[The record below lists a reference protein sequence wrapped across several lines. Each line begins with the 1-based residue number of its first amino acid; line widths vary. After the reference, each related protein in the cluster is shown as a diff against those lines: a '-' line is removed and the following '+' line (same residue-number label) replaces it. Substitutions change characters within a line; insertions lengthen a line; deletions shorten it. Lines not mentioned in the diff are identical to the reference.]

1 MKKKIV
7 WIILSCILL
16 AVLSMPMNLTSYAQ
30 VEKINKAEKSM
41 DDTVDETLGSFDLT
55 QLESFL
61 DSLES
66 EYSKPFGTTIK
77 ELFYGI
83 INGDNSYGFN
93 YFINLVFN
101 VFLGELRNILPTVIS
116 IIIIGVLFGIL
127 KNFTDNL
134 NTTGIKKVVYIA
146 CYGVMLALIMILVSG
161 CIIKTKNTISTIA
174 KFIDLIFPIL
184 LTLIT
189 SLGGAATVAIY
200 QPLILVLITLI
211 FKLIEMIIFPLFY
224 ATLVFGLI
232 GEITDNVKLGK
243 FTKSTRSIAN
253 WIIGIMFSI
262 FITFTTAQGITGASF
277 DSLATRGAKYA
288 LSSYVPIIGNYL
300 KDGFDL
306 VLASCIVIKNALGL
320 SAIIV
325 LIFVAIIPIIKI
337 LTLIFTF
344 KILSAI
350 MEPISDKKF
359 ANMLYSTSNALTLL
373 VTIVICITF
382 TLLIMFMLIIYT
394 CNWGLL

>member
-1 MKKKIV
+1 LKKKIV
-7 WIILSCILL
+7 WIILFALL
-16 AVLSMPMNLTSYAQ
+16 ISVFSIPKLYTAYADE
-30 VEKINKAEKSM
+30 EKKEEEKSM
-41 DDTVDETLGSFDLT
+41 SDALDETFNSFDLSA
-55 QLESFL
+55 LENFL
-61 DSLES
+61 DQMEQ
-66 EYSKPFGTTIK
+66 EYSKSLGTTIK

-83 INGDNSYGFN
+83 VNGENTYDFN
-93 YFINLVFN
+93 YFLNIILSI
-101 VFLGELRNILPTVIS
+101 FLGEFRNILPTAIS
-116 IIIIGVLFGIL
+116 IIIIGVLYGIL
-127 KNFTDNL
+127 KNFTDNI
-134 NTTGIKKVVYIA
+134 TSTGIRKIVYIA
-146 CYGVMLALIMILVSG
+146 CYGVMLALIMLLVSN
-161 CIIKTKNTISTIA
+161 CIIKTKNTINMLGS
-174 KFIDLIFPIL
+174 FIDIVFPIL

-189 SLGGAATVAIY
+189 SLGGTATVAIY
-200 QPLILVLITLI
+200 QPLILILITVI
-211 FKLIEMIIFPLFY
+211 FKIIEVVIFPLFY
-224 ATLVFGLI
+224 ASLVFGLI
-232 GEITDNVKLGK
+232 SEMTDNVKLGK
-243 FTKSTRSIAN
+243 FTKTSKSAAN
-253 WIIGIMFSI
+253 WILGIMFSI

-288 LSSYVPIIGNYL
+288 LSSYVPVIGNYL
-300 KDGFDL
+300 KEGFDL

-325 LIFVAIIPIIKI
+325 LIFLAIIPIIKI

-394 CNWGLL
+394 CNWGVL

>member
-7 WIILSCILL
+7 WIILLFLL
-16 AVLSMPMNLTSYAQ
+16 LTFLSIPKIYTAYASE
-30 VEKINKAEKSM
+30 EKEEEKSM
-41 DDTVDETLGSFDLT
+41 EETVEETLSNFDLSALENFLD
-55 QLESFL
+55 QLEQ
-61 DSLES
+61 
-66 EYSKPFGTTIK
+66 EYSKPLGATIR
-77 ELFYGI
+77 ELFNGI
-83 INGDNSYGFN
+83 ISGNNSYDFS
-93 YFINLVFN
+93 YFINLALTI
-101 VFLGELRNILPTVIS
+101 FLGEFRNMLPTVIS
-116 IIIIGVLFGIL
+116 IIIIGVLYGIL

-134 NTTGIKKVVYIA
+134 TSTGIKKIVYIA
-146 CYGVMLALIMILVSG
+146 CYGVMLALIMYLVSS
-161 CIIKTKNTISTIA
+161 CIIRTKKTIDTLA
-174 KFIDLIFPIL
+174 GFIDIVFPIL

-189 SLGGAATVAIY
+189 SLGGTATVAIY
-200 QPLILVLITLI
+200 QPLILVLITVI
-211 FKLIEMIIFPLFY
+211 FKVIEMVIFPLFY

-243 FTKSTRSIAN
+243 FTKTTRSIAN
-253 WIIGIMFSI
+253 WVLGIMFSI

-300 KDGFDL
+300 KEGFDL

-325 LIFVAIIPIIKI
+325 LVFVALIPIIKI

-350 MEPISDKKF
+350 MEPLSDKKF
-359 ANMLYSTSNALTLL
+359 ADMLYSTSNALTLL
-373 VTIVICITF
+373 VTVVICITF

>member
-1 MKKKIV
+1 MKKKVV
-7 WIILSCILL
+7 WIILFAILL
-16 AVLSMPMNLTSYAQ
+16 SILSIPSLYPAYANE
-30 VEKINKAEKSM
+30 EKKEEESLQE
-41 DDTVDETLGSFDLT
+41 TLDETFSSFDLSG
-55 QLESFL
+55 LENFL
-61 DSLES
+61 DLMEQ
-66 EYSKPFGTTIK
+66 EYSKSLGTTIK
-77 ELFYGI
+77 ELFYNI
-83 INGDNSYGFN
+83 VNGENTYDFSYFLN
-93 YFINLVFN
+93 IVLSI
-101 VFLGELRNILPTVIS
+101 FLGEFRNILPTAIS
-116 IIIIGVLFGIL
+116 IIIIGVLYGIL
-127 KNFTDNL
+127 KNFTDNI
-134 NTTGIKKVVYIA
+134 TSTGIRKIVYIA
-146 CYGVMLALIMILVSG
+146 CYGVMLALIMLLVSN
-161 CIIKTKNTISTIA
+161 CIIKTKNTITMLGS
-174 KFIDLIFPIL
+174 FIDIVFPIL

-189 SLGGAATVAIY
+189 SLGGTATVAIY
-200 QPLILVLITLI
+200 QPLILVLITVI
-211 FKLIEMIIFPLFY
+211 FKIIEVIIFPLFY

-232 GEITDNVKLGK
+232 SEMTDNVKLVK
-243 FTKSTRSIAN
+243 FTKTSKSAAN
-253 WIIGIMFSI
+253 WILGIMFSI

-288 LSSYVPIIGNYL
+288 LSSYVPVIGNYL
-300 KDGFDL
+300 KEGFDL